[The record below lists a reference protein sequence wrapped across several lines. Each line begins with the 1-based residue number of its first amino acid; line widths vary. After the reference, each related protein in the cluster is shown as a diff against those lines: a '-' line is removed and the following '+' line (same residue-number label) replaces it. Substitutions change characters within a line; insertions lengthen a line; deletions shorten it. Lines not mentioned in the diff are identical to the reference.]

1 MENIPAYIY
10 DWIEVT
16 PYEKLTAVQEQEV
29 LMYFDKDEYI
39 QLHLAAVETKQFFA
53 EKPVINTTAIFAALT
68 DKFDTKHGTRKTPV
82 PLPMRLWQAAA
93 AVLLLAVGYMGFLLV
108 KNPPTNSKTQTVLQ
122 RDTVYI
128 ENQLPAKEVK
138 IYDTVFIKLPSAGG
152 AKKSSITLAD
162 SFVKTDYGTYTESF
176 DNGLGTLSITDKDAP
191 QNAIKNQSIEGDTF
205 IREFGFVT
213 L

>member
-1 MENIPAYIY
+1 MENIPTHIY
-10 DWIEVT
+10 DWIEHIS
-16 PYEKLTAVQEQEV
+16 YEGLTAEQKQEV
-29 LMYFDKDEYI
+29 LQHLDKDEYT

-53 EKPVINTTAIFAALT
+53 TKAEVNTTDIFAALT
-68 DKFDTKHGTRKTPV
+68 HKFDEKYEKKSTPILL
-82 PLPMRLWQAAA
+82 PLRLWQAAA
-93 AVLLLAVGYMGFLLV
+93 AVLLLVVGYLGFLLV
-108 KNPPTNSKTQTVLQ
+108 KNPSINNGTQTVVQ

-128 ENQLPAKEVK
+128 ENQLPAKEIR

-152 AKKSSITLAD
+152 VKQANTAMAD
-162 SFVKTDYGTYTESF
+162 SFATTDFGTYTGAF
-176 DNGLGTLSITDKDAP
+176 DGLGTLSITDKDAP